1 MSQRSNS
8 RREIP
13 AAARVFGD
21 LQADDALTPGGV
33 SAARRTGA
41 LFLAFLVLGL
51 TPLFLAAYATGVIG
65 DPPAA
70 LAKGSNSGPGGGD
83 DDDGSS
89 SSGPGSG
96 GDDDDDT
103 GTHTRTR
110 TGHAQAEGEGEATD
124 DTSRNGHSTRGT
136 TDDNDTNTRLGTDD
150 TSRNGDD
157 TRGTTDDNDTN
168 TNTGT
173 HTRTGGGEGT
183 GTGQTR
189 TRTGS

>member
-8 RREIP
+8 RRELP
-13 AAARVFGD
+13 AAAKVFGN

-33 SAARRTGA
+33 SAVRRGGA
-41 LFLAFLVLGL
+41 LFLAFLVLGV

-89 SSGPGSG
+89 SGPGSG
-96 GDDDDDT
+96 GDDDD
-103 GTHTRTR
+103 
-110 TGHAQAEGEGEATD
+110 A
-124 DTSRNGHSTRGT
+124 
-136 TDDNDTNTRLGTDD
+136 
-150 TSRNGDD
+150 
-157 TRGTTDDNDTN
+157 
-168 TNTGT
+168 TGT
-173 HTRTGGGEGT
+173 HTRTGGGDGT